1 MTRRLILL
9 SVPMSALLLTA
20 ACQTMPAISC
30 DNAATV
36 RTAAEL
42 TIRAIDRACPIP

>member
-1 MTRRLILL
+1 MIRLLIL
-9 SVPMSALLLTA
+9 PAFLLTG
-20 ACQTMPAISC
+20 ACQTRLAVSC

-36 RTAAEL
+36 RAAAEL

>member
-1 MTRRLILL
+1 MIRRLILM
-9 SVPMSALLLTA
+9 PALLLTA